1 MKFVSRICLICW
13 LLSATAHRLPAPIV
27 EEVTPKPAKPKSEAK
42 SSATARTS
50 STTESGMSSQSV
62 HVVLTGNAR
71 AAIAYLKGYVQT
83 YESMPL
89 AGSSDVRPNEVLQQL
104 RDVLS
109 RRFRNVSISE
119 SGGESSSGGLIM
131 LFDLQAHIGSISGT
145 KNTISF
151 IATFKNGGKVLRTIA
166 ASGTSTIPYP
176 AFGTR
181 FPKALD
187 AAFAD
192 FAQKLATR

>member
-1 MKFVSRICLICW
+1 
-13 LLSATAHRLPAPIV
+13 
-27 EEVTPKPAKPKSEAK
+27 
-42 SSATARTS
+42 
-50 STTESGMSSQSV
+50 
-62 HVVLTGNAR
+62 
-71 AAIAYLKGYVQT
+71 
-83 YESMPL
+83 
-89 AGSSDVRPNEVLQQL
+89 
-104 RDVLS
+104 
-109 RRFRNVSISE
+109 
-119 SGGESSSGGLIM
+119 M
-131 LFDLQAHIGSISGT
+131 LFDLQAHVGSISGT

-166 ASGTSTIPYP
+166 ASATSTIPYP

>member
-1 MKFVSRICLICW
+1 MKFGRATT
-13 LLSATAHRLPAPIV
+13 LLFALLVITTHRLPAPIR
-27 EEVTPKPAKPKSEAK
+27 EEPTPTPAVTHKAKAESKKSEK
-42 SSATARTS
+42 SPAA
-50 STTESGMSSQSV
+50 ESGMSSQSV
-62 HVVLTGNAR
+62 HAVLTDNAR

-89 AGSSDVRPNEVLQQL
+89 AGSSDVRPNEILQQL
-104 RDVLS
+104 REVLS
-109 RRFRNVSISE
+109 RRFRNVSIAE
-119 SGGESSSGGLIM
+119 TGGESSSGGLIM
-131 LFDLQAHIGSISGT
+131 LFDLQAHVGSISGT
-145 KNTISF
+145 KNTVF
-151 IATFKNGGKVLRTIA
+151 FVATFKNGGKVLRTIA

-192 FAQKLATR
+192 FAQKLAAR